1 VQIPEVPRQWQSVV
15 VWWCGVETPLAP
27 IRHSNTRLRKE
38 MAGVLDHAQQRYNF
52 WRALVEPADV
62 QTLRDFEAKRVLAVG
77 VCGARGVGKTAAI
90 DAFLAV
96 S

>member
-1 VQIPEVPRQWQSVV
+1 
-15 VWWCGVETPLAP
+15 
-27 IRHSNTRLRKE
+27 
-38 MAGVLDHAQQRYNF
+38 MLDHAQQRYNF